1 MLSRDQPRQI
11 VRLLR
16 LIAPAADLVDAQI
29 RMGAIGQADSS
40 RSTRYFLDRD
50 HMVEIAEPQP
60 APFLFDGDAVEAKR
74 AHRGPQLVA
83 REPVVGICFGG
94 ERGDLFEIGSASC
107 RASACQYV

>member
-1 MLSRDQPRQI
+1 M
-11 VRLLR
+11 V
-16 LIAPAADLVDAQI
+16 
-29 RMGAIGQADSS
+29 AIGQADSS
-40 RSTRYFLDRD
+40 RSTLYFLDRD

-94 ERGDLFEIGSASC
+94 ERGDLFDSESGGGLADHLGALAESEIAIGISAHNQPLDRTS
-107 RASACQYV
+107 VV